1 MEATNIKP
9 RKPSPKK
16 KNDRKTTTSRDIE
29 RQLQDENLKV
39 YHQLFCVEENFGIRR

>member
-16 KNDRKTTTSRDIE
+16 KNDRKPTSREIE
-29 RQLQDENLKV
+29 RKLQDENLKV
-39 YHQLFCVEENFGIRR
+39 YHQLFCAEETFGVRR